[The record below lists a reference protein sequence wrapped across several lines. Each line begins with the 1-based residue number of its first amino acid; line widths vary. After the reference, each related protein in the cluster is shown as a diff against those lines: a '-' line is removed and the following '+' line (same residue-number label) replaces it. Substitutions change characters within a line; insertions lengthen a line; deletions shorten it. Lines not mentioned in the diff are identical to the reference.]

1 MQRDFGLL
9 SIVLDNFD
17 LWQATRYVV
26 LTCIAD
32 LCVGVPENAVL
43 AAQKRV
49 WGDMLIY
56 SWNQWNSKRP
66 STALVRVALSNQLLR
81 LLAILFAEDG
91 MERKIIEAQS
101 LMLLFE
107 VLADIMTGSIVDT
120 ILIRPLI
127 AVVDEVIYQHL
138 SAYQQ
143 DATRRDMA
151 VHCLRLLLALTTQCP
166 QNARCLQKSSA
177 QGIWLGLLPVVQA
190 DRSPVIAALFLRCV
204 RQLCTQHLSLNHLR
218 SFWAYLVELHPLT
231 ELEAFNEGA
240 QLLLS
245 VNEQLRLSL
254 FAEHWDSSG
263 RDYVSRLV
271 LHICHLVETPQVPA
285 CVAAASLLISWC
297 DSTTS
302 GPLLLNDAS
311 SATKIGVCLARLAC
325 HPATVEAVVDVLR
338 SEAAYSARG
347 QVLNAVRDQYG
358 CIIDLP
364 RQYQASLLQLL
375 SDVTTATGPG
385 SNDPFDELTWGSIG
399 KVVVTLWTAKD
410 AYCCDA
416 VLRAF
421 PQLSRYR
428 RLDRMQDLARD
439 LREICSDVL
448 NHRVIGVDPSVCL
461 RAVYVI
467 KMDMGFQLLDRE
479 TLEMRMVEE
488 WVRGNYYS
496 FGGGSR
502 QQVGAMSSL
511 DWLCTQ
517 GIGSDSLA
525 SEAAC
530 RVIARLLCRSDRY
543 AWPVQRVVRGMLWVS
558 DRNRR
563 SLGNWLVR
571 TETDFVDHVSWRI
584 HNSLDAEAIGSFRE
598 AWEAMSHILESIC
611 MDEQTAFRLVRR
623 RLVDAWLM
631 EYLLSCDVDAFVTS
645 SLSVANSRL
654 LSCVLRHTESLLDTT
669 LAGCIGR
676 WLPLVQFCVYAIVF
690 DGAHSAVA
698 LPALEILAIL
708 TRRDAFVR
716 ELWKVCQLDGKGH
729 HVSVGLAILAPMA
742 KLLDTTD
749 ASTRDLRVRA
759 LLFLR
764 DMCSELGIR
773 FIDELFRTDD
783 SIETLIRI
791 LETSDCE
798 PEQHA
803 AACLLT
809 ELVCSSSVQ
818 SVFLRDNDAFL
829 KRIVWWLHEGHDEIL
844 QIAAMDI
851 LRSLTSKSLAVGTG
865 APLAAPI
872 ELLRT
877 VAQVL
882 LVDQDLSAEST
893 AAVPS
898 STAVV
903 TIVVD
908 MKLDSSETPRDRRV
922 LSVILHC
929 CVLGEQDVL
938 LREFQ
943 FRGQLHSMSSRLEH
957 DVTLEPSA
965 QAVTCTVII
974 DHGTDASAQQT
985 PARGE
990 KARSRASSSAK
1001 REGRER
1007 RPVLRVQELTTIGPC
1022 SDDDRAQVIVWRLG
1036 HPILVS
1042 LTRTSAAL
1050 GTRACGVFGR
1060 MLQRIDTLPES
1071 MAKDAVAIVTE
1082 LVSNRELFCESSLH
1096 LEDQT
1101 TFLDT
1106 LVDWIAAI
1114 EMDVLTENTINA
1126 LFIENC
1132 DLLLTLCEQSYPAI
1146 PAPASYFRLATIAAG
1161 ANRTHCEVFARKHSL
1176 RLLHRLLD
1184 VKQPM
1189 KQHQRGAILEHA
1201 AHVVAKL
1208 SRHKAVADKFLRH
1221 DGLRF
1226 FGRIA
1231 DLNVVR
1237 ATFSAAIS
1245 GGVRTG
1251 VVPLKCRNAFLRFDN
1266 DYLEAQQGDAS
1277 RRSDAPARKPKSKRD
1292 RSTRHAS
1299 MMEVWK
1305 GSEVDSQLLRQLQDV
1320 LHFVEEHRQLRETL
1334 VENRKKTL
1342 TAVIH
1347 RVTPNARVLVGVH
1360 SVLSIALDSFIDAM
1374 GARVDESH
1382 TDPIRW
1388 RQELAMQVNVFFNW
1402 LQLLEQVGSVICCGL
1417 RDLDPEYYGPLF
1429 DQLYSTIVDLP
1440 AFLEKLDRL
1449 QTRDQLI
1456 EVFLSHLERLLRRL
1470 TNKHELRGVNATGVE
1485 VVQDAKALMERFRLT
1500 RRLVAA
1506 ALVTALEAKDATQRL
1521 RDMMNASEYIWK
1533 RIVGAGELKALMK
1546 GSTDSES
1553 LWETIKRYLTKL
1565 GDILSSPVDSAE
1577 KAWSRMIEALQSLSK
1592 VYIDAPAEENQDIAS
1607 VVEPTVSEISSTPV
1621 DVVRDGT
1628 TLEDDDDEAF
1638 HVHDQKLATKL
1649 GIPIAELA
1657 VSTVPFCSLSPVLEH
1672 FDLLVVM
1679 EEKHR
1684 ALLSVPE
1691 LQTGLE
1697 RLILHAS
1704 GMKAEELIGMTKEQL
1719 KTQMRSLS
1727 SEAFVS
1733 IFPHIRAM
1741 VEEVGVGVRLRVVTK
1756 RPQQINLWRFLVR
1769 PVLRAR
1775 VFRLY
1780 YLVKVFQEADDVQRQ
1795 EMCKKSREA
1804 VGEDLVRRRKQS
1816 WSTSHQEKGDTALG
1830 TGTRLADLT
1839 EWLKAMDDV
1848 IAADPLSERKI
1859 IEALRNRKKHE
1870 SSRGIRIPSW
1880 MSPVV
1885 SACDRY
1891 LLSPTVLIRWS
1902 IKRKVSIVLLFLA
1915 FWRHEELVSDL
1926 KNEVYAKAFDF
1937 ENERD
1942 DYFLAYHLKKALN
1955 ELIRLERFVLPERS
1969 RLRWLPLSKHYQ
1981 NLQAIARILAEVV
1994 QLNSISFDPSV
2005 QWSETDQVPKII
2017 QWLGDTGI
2025 TRIGIDQ
2032 VELKAILCCVTLV
2045 LWLLALKCAN
2055 KFQETNMFLNRV
2067 LTKDLPSLVNGLLY
2081 MGIISSFFSFLA
2093 CVDCSGPYA
2102 KHFPTRCE
2110 YIEGQTPR
2118 PDIPPFLLSHPSIVC
2133 WSSQH
2138 VPYVLLGLWGVVFF
2152 LPIGILVDGMSQV
2165 LFQQEAVDIQ
2175 YAPVVVLS
2183 SQLIKALTATA
2194 QAFFK
2199 FSRLPLAILALTG
2212 NFFLFGLMLVTKSA
2226 SLWYIKYVKCGI
2238 YASSC
2243 WSAVIA
2249 ICRIEEVIGTDSAA
2263 LNIIYMGWL
2272 SLTFITATAILLRS
2286 WHLVEIK
2293 RQEEQGFASSQRA
2306 LVVSTIAGGD
2316 AIMERAF
2323 LRNALAAMDN
2333 PGARAS
2339 CSTLGTQR

>member
-1 MQRDFGLL
+1 MRATQFFQRL
-9 SIVLDNFD
+9 
-17 LWQATRYVV
+17 
-26 LTCIAD
+26 CIAS
-32 LCVGVPENAVL
+32 PE
-43 AAQKRV
+43 
-49 WGDMLIY
+49 
-56 SWNQWNSKRP
+56 
-66 STALVRVALSNQLLR
+66 
-81 LLAILFAEDG
+81 
-91 MERKIIEAQS
+91 
-101 LMLLFE
+101 
-107 VLADIMTGSIVDT
+107 
-120 ILIRPLI
+120 
-127 AVVDEVIYQHL
+127 
-138 SAYQQ
+138 
-143 DATRRDMA
+143 
-151 VHCLRLLLALTTQCP
+151 
-166 QNARCLQKSSA
+166 
-177 QGIWLGLLPVVQA
+177 
-190 DRSPVIAALFLRCV
+190 
-204 RQLCTQHLSLNHLR
+204 
-218 SFWAYLVELHPLT
+218 
-231 ELEAFNEGA
+231 
-240 QLLLS
+240 
-245 VNEQLRLSL
+245 
-254 FAEHWDSSG
+254 
-263 RDYVSRLV
+263 
-271 LHICHLVETPQVPA
+271 
-285 CVAAASLLISWC
+285 
-297 DSTTS
+297 
-302 GPLLLNDAS
+302 
-311 SATKIGVCLARLAC
+311 
-325 HPATVEAVVDVLR
+325 
-338 SEAAYSARG
+338 
-347 QVLNAVRDQYG
+347 
-358 CIIDLP
+358 
-364 RQYQASLLQLL
+364 
-375 SDVTTATGPG
+375 
-385 SNDPFDELTWGSIG
+385 
-399 KVVVTLWTAKD
+399 
-410 AYCCDA
+410 
-416 VLRAF
+416 
-421 PQLSRYR
+421 
-428 RLDRMQDLARD
+428 
-439 LREICSDVL
+439 
-448 NHRVIGVDPSVCL
+448 PSVE
-461 RAVYVI
+461 VPP
-467 KMDMGFQLLDRE
+467 
-479 TLEMRMVEE
+479 LE
-488 WVRGNYYS
+488 
-496 FGGGSR
+496 
-502 QQVGAMSSL
+502 QVGA
-511 DWLCTQ
+511 
-517 GIGSDSLA
+517 
-525 SEAAC
+525 
-530 RVIARLLCRSDRY
+530 
-543 AWPVQRVVRGMLWVS
+543 
-558 DRNRR
+558 
-563 SLGNWLVR
+563 
-571 TETDFVDHVSWRI
+571 
-584 HNSLDAEAIGSFRE
+584 
-598 AWEAMSHILESIC
+598 
-611 MDEQTAFRLVRR
+611 
-623 RLVDAWLM
+623 
-631 EYLLSCDVDAFVTS
+631 
-645 SLSVANSRL
+645 
-654 LSCVLRHTESLLDTT
+654 
-669 LAGCIGR
+669 
-676 WLPLVQFCVYAIVF
+676 
-690 DGAHSAVA
+690 
-698 LPALEILAIL
+698 
-708 TRRDAFVR
+708 RD
-716 ELWKVCQLDGKGH
+716 QLDPFK
-729 HVSVGLAILAPMA
+729 
-742 KLLDTTD
+742 
-749 ASTRDLRVRA
+749 
-759 LLFLR
+759 
-764 DMCSELGIR
+764 
-773 FIDELFRTDD
+773 
-783 SIETLIRI
+783 
-791 LETSDCE
+791 
-798 PEQHA
+798 
-803 AACLLT
+803 
-809 ELVCSSSVQ
+809 
-818 SVFLRDNDAFL
+818 
-829 KRIVWWLHEGHDEIL
+829 
-844 QIAAMDI
+844 
-851 LRSLTSKSLAVGTG
+851 
-865 APLAAPI
+865 
-872 ELLRT
+872 
-877 VAQVL
+877 
-882 LVDQDLSAEST
+882 
-893 AAVPS
+893 
-898 STAVV
+898 
-903 TIVVD
+903 
-908 MKLDSSETPRDRRV
+908 
-922 LSVILHC
+922 
-929 CVLGEQDVL
+929 
-938 LREFQ
+938 
-943 FRGQLHSMSSRLEH
+943 
-957 DVTLEPSA
+957 
-965 QAVTCTVII
+965 
-974 DHGTDASAQQT
+974 
-985 PARGE
+985 
-990 KARSRASSSAK
+990 
-1001 REGRER
+1001 
-1007 RPVLRVQELTTIGPC
+1007 
-1022 SDDDRAQVIVWRLG
+1022 
-1036 HPILVS
+1036 
-1042 LTRTSAAL
+1042 
-1050 GTRACGVFGR
+1050 
-1060 MLQRIDTLPES
+1060 
-1071 MAKDAVAIVTE
+1071 
-1082 LVSNRELFCESSLH
+1082 
-1096 LEDQT
+1096 T

-1132 DLLLTLCEQSYPAI
+1132 DLLLTLCEQSYPAM

-1231 DLNVVR
+1231 FDVFCTQWSPSQFPLGAAKNLVVSSALLCEPAVGCLVMSKGAGLSESELKQFVVVDDLSSISLEHVAGALETHRLAASVLSTLIEKWPSRTGLEALLLNGLESSKAMTSGAASAAFNQLRTRAYVAGLRRCLRLTDWQFRSDLNVVR

-1830 TGTRLADLT
+1830 TGTRLADLA

-2333 PGARAS
+2333 PGARARRKPKKAATPEFRLAS
-2339 CSTLGTQR
+2339 RRCR

>member
-49 WGDMLIY
+49 WVELRYVPLLHLISEEIRSDDTKAMLSEKVPWMRCALAFSMVPKGGAY
-56 SWNQWNSKRP
+56 LAKTKFLDFSLRFLRAWPPDPSPLYEALGSPFLLTLYNWNSKRP

-91 MERKIIEAQS
+91 MERKIIEDQS

-143 DATRRDMA
+143 DATRRDIA

-263 RDYVSRLV
+263 HDYVSRLV

-399 KVVVTLWTAKD
+399 KVAVTLWTAKD

-416 VLRAF
+416 VLSAF

-439 LREICSDVL
+439 LREICTDVL

-749 ASTRDLRVRA
+749 ASTRDRAASVLVHIARRSRGASWLVRSLVDESVGVMDLIANTLCRSVGTGVRQFIRSDPSDWSSPFVIFALPLSFTAASTAVSVLEILSRCLRDRSFRRELWDQIGLFEELFAALACHDARISAAAAQALRDAIWETTSVSLVAHGDEMAEVDVNLDGCRQLPFFTEIDSREDLLEVIPPTTLPSSFIILVLWIRFYAENHQQACAVDSVAVLLNILDVARYMVSFGQIGSMDAPSDEHHHTALGQALLRLSRRQGMRNSSGGEDADPAFGYDPRVRVRA

-851 LRSLTSKSLAVGTG
+851 LRSLTSKSLSVGTG

-943 FRGQLHSMSSRLEH
+943 
-957 DVTLEPSA
+957 P
-965 QAVTCTVII
+965 
-974 DHGTDASAQQT
+974 
-985 PARGE
+985 
-990 KARSRASSSAK
+990 
-1001 REGRER
+1001 
-1007 RPVLRVQELTTIGPC
+1007 
-1022 SDDDRAQVIVWRLG
+1022 
-1036 HPILVS
+1036 
-1042 LTRTSAAL
+1042 
-1050 GTRACGVFGR
+1050 
-1060 MLQRIDTLPES
+1060 
-1071 MAKDAVAIVTE
+1071 
-1082 LVSNRELFCESSLH
+1082 
-1096 LEDQT
+1096 
-1101 TFLDT
+1101 
-1106 LVDWIAAI
+1106 
-1114 EMDVLTENTINA
+1114 
-1126 LFIENC
+1126 
-1132 DLLLTLCEQSYPAI
+1132 
-1146 PAPASYFRLATIAAG
+1146 
-1161 ANRTHCEVFARKHSL
+1161 
-1176 RLLHRLLD
+1176 
-1184 VKQPM
+1184 
-1189 KQHQRGAILEHA
+1189 
-1201 AHVVAKL
+1201 
-1208 SRHKAVADKFLRH
+1208 
-1221 DGLRF
+1221 
-1226 FGRIA
+1226 
-1231 DLNVVR
+1231 
-1237 ATFSAAIS
+1237 
-1245 GGVRTG
+1245 
-1251 VVPLKCRNAFLRFDN
+1251 
-1266 DYLEAQQGDAS
+1266 
-1277 RRSDAPARKPKSKRD
+1277 
-1292 RSTRHAS
+1292 
-1299 MMEVWK
+1299 
-1305 GSEVDSQLLRQLQDV
+1305 
-1320 LHFVEEHRQLRETL
+1320 
-1334 VENRKKTL
+1334 
-1342 TAVIH
+1342 
-1347 RVTPNARVLVGVH
+1347 
-1360 SVLSIALDSFIDAM
+1360 
-1374 GARVDESH
+1374 
-1382 TDPIRW
+1382 
-1388 RQELAMQVNVFFNW
+1388 
-1402 LQLLEQVGSVICCGL
+1402 
-1417 RDLDPEYYGPLF
+1417 
-1429 DQLYSTIVDLP
+1429 
-1440 AFLEKLDRL
+1440 
-1449 QTRDQLI
+1449 
-1456 EVFLSHLERLLRRL
+1456 
-1470 TNKHELRGVNATGVE
+1470 
-1485 VVQDAKALMERFRLT
+1485 
-1500 RRLVAA
+1500 
-1506 ALVTALEAKDATQRL
+1506 
-1521 RDMMNASEYIWK
+1521 
-1533 RIVGAGELKALMK
+1533 
-1546 GSTDSES
+1546 
-1553 LWETIKRYLTKL
+1553 
-1565 GDILSSPVDSAE
+1565 
-1577 KAWSRMIEALQSLSK
+1577 
-1592 VYIDAPAEENQDIAS
+1592 
-1607 VVEPTVSEISSTPV
+1607 
-1621 DVVRDGT
+1621 
-1628 TLEDDDDEAF
+1628 
-1638 HVHDQKLATKL
+1638 
-1649 GIPIAELA
+1649 
-1657 VSTVPFCSLSPVLEH
+1657 
-1672 FDLLVVM
+1672 
-1679 EEKHR
+1679 
-1684 ALLSVPE
+1684 
-1691 LQTGLE
+1691 
-1697 RLILHAS
+1697 
-1704 GMKAEELIGMTKEQL
+1704 
-1719 KTQMRSLS
+1719 
-1727 SEAFVS
+1727 
-1733 IFPHIRAM
+1733 
-1741 VEEVGVGVRLRVVTK
+1741 
-1756 RPQQINLWRFLVR
+1756 
-1769 PVLRAR
+1769 
-1775 VFRLY
+1775 
-1780 YLVKVFQEADDVQRQ
+1780 
-1795 EMCKKSREA
+1795 
-1804 VGEDLVRRRKQS
+1804 
-1816 WSTSHQEKGDTALG
+1816 
-1830 TGTRLADLT
+1830 
-1839 EWLKAMDDV
+1839 
-1848 IAADPLSERKI
+1848 
-1859 IEALRNRKKHE
+1859 
-1870 SSRGIRIPSW
+1870 
-1880 MSPVV
+1880 
-1885 SACDRY
+1885 
-1891 LLSPTVLIRWS
+1891 
-1902 IKRKVSIVLLFLA
+1902 
-1915 FWRHEELVSDL
+1915 
-1926 KNEVYAKAFDF
+1926 
-1937 ENERD
+1937 
-1942 DYFLAYHLKKALN
+1942 
-1955 ELIRLERFVLPERS
+1955 
-1969 RLRWLPLSKHYQ
+1969 
-1981 NLQAIARILAEVV
+1981 
-1994 QLNSISFDPSV
+1994 
-2005 QWSETDQVPKII
+2005 
-2017 QWLGDTGI
+2017 
-2025 TRIGIDQ
+2025 
-2032 VELKAILCCVTLV
+2032 
-2045 LWLLALKCAN
+2045 
-2055 KFQETNMFLNRV
+2055 
-2067 LTKDLPSLVNGLLY
+2067 
-2081 MGIISSFFSFLA
+2081 
-2093 CVDCSGPYA
+2093 
-2102 KHFPTRCE
+2102 
-2110 YIEGQTPR
+2110 
-2118 PDIPPFLLSHPSIVC
+2118 
-2133 WSSQH
+2133 
-2138 VPYVLLGLWGVVFF
+2138 
-2152 LPIGILVDGMSQV
+2152 
-2165 LFQQEAVDIQ
+2165 
-2175 YAPVVVLS
+2175 
-2183 SQLIKALTATA
+2183 
-2194 QAFFK
+2194 
-2199 FSRLPLAILALTG
+2199 
-2212 NFFLFGLMLVTKSA
+2212 
-2226 SLWYIKYVKCGI
+2226 
-2238 YASSC
+2238 
-2243 WSAVIA
+2243 
-2249 ICRIEEVIGTDSAA
+2249 
-2263 LNIIYMGWL
+2263 
-2272 SLTFITATAILLRS
+2272 
-2286 WHLVEIK
+2286 
-2293 RQEEQGFASSQRA
+2293 
-2306 LVVSTIAGGD
+2306 
-2316 AIMERAF
+2316 
-2323 LRNALAAMDN
+2323 
-2333 PGARAS
+2333 
-2339 CSTLGTQR
+2339 